1 MQRHTLTCCLTLMWR
16 LESTWQ
22 LDLHATCPAPASYL
36 RQQTRPLCQPLSPS
50 ITPFPLPQLP
60 AGASQ
65 EPGTTVQAVV
75 LDVNKKDG
83 IVDLSLQT
91 ALVQRAQ
98 AAAAAAAAAAEQ
110 QQPKKKQK
118 QKKGAAAPAA
128 GAAQQVAQLQEGQQV
143 AARIELVSDGG
154 MDIWLCRVLS

>member
-1 MQRHTLTCCLTLMWR
+1 M
-16 LESTWQ
+16 
-22 LDLHATCPAPASYL
+22 
-36 RQQTRPLCQPLSPS
+36 
-50 ITPFPLPQLP
+50 P

-83 IVDLSLQT
+83 IVDLSLQP

-98 AAAAAAAAAAEQ
+98 AAAAAASAEQQQ

-118 QKKGAAAPAA
+118 QKKGAAAAA
-128 GAAQQVAQLQEGQQV
+128 AEAAPQLQEGQQV
-143 AARIELVSDGG
+143 QARIQLVSGLNEVL
-154 MDIWLCRVLS
+154 WLQQFEPQPAPGLGTSPARSSTPAQPPCGVIPAVPATCGWELPHSSPLLTSRTPG